1 MRTPTDP
8 ADPTDPHST
17 ALTLPGGH
25 HLIVEDG
32 QSPRSLVHLRGP
44 GPVQLTIEITPAGPV
59 LRFQGPALALDARG
73 GLAIAA
79 DRVSIHAREDLQ
91 LSAGGDVRV
100 RANDD
105 VTLNGERVLLNC

>member
-1 MRTPTDP
+1 MPTPTDP
-8 ADPTDPHST
+8 APT
-17 ALTLPGGH
+17 ALALSGAH

-32 QSPRSLVHLRGP
+32 QAPRSLVHLRGP
-44 GPVQLTIEITPAGPV
+44 GPVQLTIEITSAGPI
-59 LRFQGPALALDARG
+59 LRFQGPALAIDARG
-73 GLAIAA
+73 GLALSA
-79 DRVSIHAREDLQ
+79 DRVSIHAREDLR

>member
-8 ADPTDPHST
+8 PPT
-17 ALTLPGGH
+17 ALALSGGH

-32 QSPRSLVHLRGP
+32 HAPRSLVHLRGP
-44 GPVQLTIEITPAGPV
+44 GPVQLTIEITATGPV
-59 LRFQGPALALDARG
+59 LWFQGPSLSLNAAGALTLSAESL
-73 GLAIAA
+73 
-79 DRVSIHAREDLQ
+79 SIHARHDLQ